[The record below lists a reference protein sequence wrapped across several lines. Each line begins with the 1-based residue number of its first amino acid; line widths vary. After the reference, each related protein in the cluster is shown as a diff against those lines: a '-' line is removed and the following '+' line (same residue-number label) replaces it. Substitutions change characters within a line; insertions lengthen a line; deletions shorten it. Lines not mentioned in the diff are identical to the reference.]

1 MRLSPLGK
9 KRQFRL
15 AVSLLASGFPNNA
28 SASATTTTA
37 AFTTTA
43 WATTRRPFVA
53 AAAAAAKDRMT
64 FQQQPQQPMVM
75 RTRMRVLE
83 DTDTAALRRS
93 QYSGRLWMSSSAATP
108 VENNTNNDN
117 DSTSLSSSSSSS
129 WDEPEAEDGNNN
141 DNESRSVEGGEEEE
155 EEDLSCPLSAEH
167 GRWSEALENAIQS
180 LKKKRTSL
188 ESELAKAQ
196 GVEGTVARAQL
207 LVSNLYLFSTPRVK
221 SATVQDWEQEGL
233 EVELVLDP
241 KYDSAAAEA
250 DALFVQVRK
259 LKRGSQVV
267 SDLLETTANA
277 WELLQEAHVD
287 LQSARNDNN
296 TQEGLVDPGRL
307 ALVQDRLIRSSRA
320 TNFKI
325 PNDDDQNPSSNTT
338 KKSSSSAASRP
349 RKPQV
354 GTPASN
360 LRKLESPGGCT
371 VLVGRNRRGNEH
383 LSLNLARGKDIWMH
397 SRGCPGA
404 HVVVQHRRGGPTP
417 TDACLQFAADVAIFY
432 SDLRAEAKAPVTAAE
447 PKHLQK
453 PRGAPLGAIK
463 VREELQTYVGRP
475 DRVPEAL
482 KVAREESG
490 QSEEYRS
497 QDKAKHH
504 RRTKK
509 SAKEDK
515 AKRKKAMKDK

>member
-1 MRLSPLGK
+1 MR
-9 KRQFRL
+9 
-15 AVSLLASGFPNNA
+15 
-28 SASATTTTA
+28 
-37 AFTTTA
+37 
-43 WATTRRPFVA
+43 
-53 AAAAAAKDRMT
+53 
-64 FQQQPQQPMVM
+64 
-75 RTRMRVLE
+75 LE
-83 DTDTAALRRS
+83 DTYYDTAALRRS
-93 QYSGRLWMSSSAATP
+93 QYSSRLWMSSSAATP
-108 VENNTNNDN
+108 VDNNSNNDN

-141 DNESRSVEGGEEEE
+141 DNDNESRSVEGEEEE
-155 EEDLSCPLSAEH
+155 SSCPLLVEH
-167 GRWSEALENAIQS
+167 DRWSKALENAIQS

-277 WELLQEAHVD
+277 WALLQEAHVD
-287 LQSARNDNN
+287 LQSARNDN
-296 TQEGLVDPGRL
+296 TQEGRVDPGRL
-307 ALVQDRLIRSSRA
+307 VLVQDRLIRSSRA

-325 PNDDDQNPSSNTT
+325 PNDDDYNKSSNT
-338 KKSSSSAASRP
+338 KKSSSSASRV

-497 QDKAKHH
+497 QDKAKHR